1 MTRRGFLLVAF
12 GFLLIVVGVNRLS
25 NGGLTVLVATLLI
38 AGLIFL
44 VLFVRHIRS
53 AKYTLVSH

>member
-44 VLFVRHIRS
+44 VDRRGGYSF
-53 AKYTLVSH
+53 